1 MTNLKGKNG
10 IIFGSTGLLG
20 NKITEELS
28 KLDANLILQGTSI
41 KKLKNLD
48 NKMKSMKKKPILFH
62 ANVLNKEF
70 YEKLLEIVSSRF
82 NKLDILINL
91 IGQFSGLKPL
101 THLSHQEW
109 DQQVE
114 INFSSYWRILK
125 ELEPL
130 IRRSENAKIIS
141 VTNSKISHGKAY
153 HNTFSICKSGMTT
166 IMEVFKKENKNLK
179 IETYLVETDQLNAG
193 MSSKISN
200 KKVLNEKILKKTV
213 NRIVNY
219 CN

>member
-91 IGQFSGLKPL
+91 IGQFSTK
-101 THLSHQEW
+101 TIDSS
-109 DQQVE
+109 
-114 INFSSYWRILK
+114 FSPRMGSTSRNKLFIIL
-125 ELEPL
+125 ED
-130 IRRSENAKIIS
+130 
-141 VTNSKISHGKAY
+141 
-153 HNTFSICKSGMTT
+153 
-166 IMEVFKKENKNLK
+166 FKR
-179 IETYLVETDQLNAG
+179 T
-193 MSSKISN
+193 
-200 KKVLNEKILKKTV
+200 
-213 NRIVNY
+213 
-219 CN
+219 

>member
-1 MTNLKGKNG
+1 MKNLRGKNG

-20 NKITEELS
+20 NKITEELI
-28 KLDANLILQGTSI
+28 KLDANLILQGTSK

-48 NKMKSMKKKPILFH
+48 HKMRSMKKKPILFH
-62 ANVLNKEF
+62 ANALNKEF
-70 YEKLLEIVSSRF
+70 YEKLLEIVSSKF
-82 NKLDILINL
+82 NKLDFLINL

-101 THLSHQEW
+101 THLSHHEW
-109 DQQVE
+109 DQHVE

-130 IRRSENAKIIS
+130 LRRSENSKIIS
-141 VTNSKISHGKAY
+141 VTNSKIAGGKAY
-153 HNTFSICKSGMTT
+153 HNTFSICKSGMNT

-179 IETYLVETDQLNAG
+179 IETYLVETDQLNDG

-200 KKVLNEKILKKTV
+200 KKTLNEKIFKNTV

-219 CN
+219 CK